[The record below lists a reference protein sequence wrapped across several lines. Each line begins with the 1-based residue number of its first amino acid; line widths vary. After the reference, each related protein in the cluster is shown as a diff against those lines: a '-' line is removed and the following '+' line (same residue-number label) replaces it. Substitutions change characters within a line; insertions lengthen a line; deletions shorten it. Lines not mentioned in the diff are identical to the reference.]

1 MKIKETG
8 TVSIAKELA
17 PLLLERKLKVD
28 DNVTICRGFMF
39 NGPVGLSTNVM
50 VYACAIDAYSYVSHN
65 TTICNAK
72 IGRFCSIA
80 HGSDIGAPLRI
91 NHNVITSAALDSTS
105 PFNFYVRSNKRQ
117 PLSLCLPPFEYYSQT
132 IIGNDVWL
140 GAYVRIPQGVTI
152 GHGAVVAANTVVTGD
167 VPPYAVV
174 GNGPKGM
181 QIIKM
186 RFSDEIIADLLDSQ
200 WWQYDIPAL
209 VEQDLL
215 PEETDISAILELIKQ
230 AKARKSVKPVKAYKS
245 NKAQG
250 AKGTKAA
257 AATKSAAAA
266 TSVPQDSTF
275 EALDMAAAPATQAA
289 KSIQDA
295 PPLPLELPLLKDNWY
310 YLTMEGEDKAHL
322 YPVTKHFVPQQVLPI
337 VLNKHTYNQ
346 QYQAMMAQNRYEKM
360 QPQRRTYHLS
370 AKNQSLL
377 PQMI

>member
-245 NKAQG
+245 KKAQG
-250 AKGTKAA
+250 AKTAA
-257 AATKSAAAA
+257 AAASA
-266 TSVPQDSTF
+266 T
-275 EALDMAAAPATQAA
+275 A